1 MSNGRARVLE
11 LAVLGHLAATPMHG
25 YELRKRLNSE
35 LGAFHAFSYGSLYP
49 CLKSMLRRD
58 LVAQSDSGEPGAA
71 RGRRSRIVYRLTDR
85 GRDRLHEL
93 LSDCTPAATDD
104 ECFGVHFTLFGR
116 TRSEVRLRILDGRRA
131 RLLERLSALRERLNE
146 RLQDPYAVEL
156 HRHRAAA
163 IESEVDWLDA
173 LIRRERRCAERP
185 AGADASIGGSASPDG
200 ADPPHTGNRR

>member
-1 MSNGRARVLE
+1 MSTGRARVLE
-11 LAVLGHLAATPMHG
+11 LAVLGHLASAPMHG

-49 CLKSMLRRD
+49 CLKSMLRRE
-58 LVAQSDSGEPGAA
+58 LVAASTPGDGAV
-71 RGRRSRIVYRLTDR
+71 RGRRSRIVYRLTER

-93 LSDCTPAATDD
+93 LSESTPAATDD

-131 RLLERLSALRERLNE
+131 RLLERLSALRERLGE
-146 RLQDPYAVEL
+146 QVQDPYAVEL
-156 HRHRAAA
+156 NRHRAAA

-173 LIRRERRCAERP
+173 LIRQERRCAERS
-185 AGADASIGGSASPDG
+185 AGAGVGL
-200 ADPPHTGNRR
+200 PPHQGASTHTDSRR